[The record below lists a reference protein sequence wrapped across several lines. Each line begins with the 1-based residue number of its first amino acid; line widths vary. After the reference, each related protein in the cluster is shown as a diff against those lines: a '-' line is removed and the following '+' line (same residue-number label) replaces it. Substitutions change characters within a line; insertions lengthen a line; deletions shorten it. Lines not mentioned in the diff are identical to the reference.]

1 MVEIN
6 AEKIVE
12 IDAGILVEI
21 NSGKMVEINAGKMV
35 EINAGEW
42 LYHKGEEEAGHPH
55 TSSQSPP
62 TVWPQH
68 SHPQPPHL
76 LSEHNTDN
84 RNITIRIFFQKN
96 FTLSQDGPWP
106 NLQYSQEYFFPNI

>member
-1 MVEIN
+1 
-6 AEKIVE
+6 
-12 IDAGILVEI
+12 
-21 NSGKMVEINAGKMV
+21 MVEINAGKMG

-55 TSSQSPP
+55 TSSPL
-62 TVWPQH
+62 
-68 SHPQPPHL
+68 SHPPQCGPNTVTLNPHT
-76 LSEHNTDN
+76 SSQS
-84 RNITIRIFFQKN
+84 TIHSQSTETSPSGFSSKKN